1 MSNIEPTVVVPAAQ
15 YEAMKTLILASLERD
30 RAEQA
35 FRLAVLCNPK
45 PPKDLVKARAST
57 RLDYIFAMR
66 AATGIVP
73 PT

>member
-1 MSNIEPTVVVPAAQ
+1 MSNTEPTVVVPAAQ
-15 YEAMKTLILASLERD
+15 FKAMQTLILASLERD

-45 PPKDLVKARAST
+45 PPQDLVKARAST
-57 RLDYIFAMR
+57 RLDYVFAMK
-66 AATGIVP
+66 AATGILP